1 MTEPAVSTPKRTSG
15 TTSVGHRTSLSSA
28 FVWFGSCYLL
38 FAFLTMFLFQTVT
51 VWPSAGVAVA
61 ALLLYGYRML
71 WLVFAASVLVVLV
84 YFASLSEVLWSWQA
98 LFITVVTATG
108 NTLGAAVA
116 LLICRQT
123 TSLNQSFANLH
134 WVLKRFIPATAVC
147 GLVAAI
153 FGVGSYWLVNLAWE
167 PSYSRGVLNWSVSNM
182 VGALVVSPLLMCQ
195 QLQPAWRRSIRQLR
209 LKLLALLSLSVLAFF
224 LFGPG
229 QLWLPPV
236 FLQPALLLIPLLF
249 VTLTASSCVV
259 FLFQAMTFVLV
270 WIGTSAGY
278 GPFILPIQTD
288 ADTAMQL
295 FCGFLAA
302 VILVIHALLG
312 EQRRLRRLWANELLS
327 SKRLLE
333 QRVEERTRQLSEA
346 NRQLEMLSVTDALT
360 GLANRRRFDSY
371 LAAEWQR
378 ASRLGQKL
386 GLMMLDVDWFK
397 NYNDQYG
404 HLQGDECL
412 RQMGQLLRLSARR
425 ATDLAARYGGEEF
438 ALVVPQ
444 AELAYIQQQA
454 ELMRVAFAS
463 LNIPH
468 QGSPL
473 GKVTVSIGVAILVPM
488 AQQQPELLI
497 QLADNALYQA
507 KHQGR
512 NKVVI
517 ADEGQVNMPVQ

>member
-1 MTEPAVSTPKRTSG
+1 MTEPAVSRPKTIPMMTGQHKTAKTRW
-15 TTSVGHRTSLSSA
+15 VWL
-28 FVWFGSCYLL
+28 WFGFWYLF
-38 FAFLTMFLFQTVT
+38 FAFITMYLFQTVS

-61 ALLLYGYRML
+61 ALLLFGYRMA
-71 WLVFAASVLVVLV
+71 WLVFIASVLVVLA
-84 YFASLSEVLWSWQA
+84 YFSWLNESLWSWQI
-98 LFITVVTATG
+98 LFVTAATATG
-108 NTLGAAVA
+108 NTLGAVVTY
-116 LLICRQT
+116 LICRQT
-123 TSLNQSFANLH
+123 SSMAQSFADLQ
-134 WVLKRFIPATAVC
+134 WLLKRFLPATVLC
-147 GLVAAI
+147 GVVAAV
-153 FGVGSYWLVNLAWE
+153 FGVGSYWLIGWPWAPGYLSGMV
-167 PSYSRGVLNWSVSNM
+167 NWSVSNM
-182 VGALVVSPLLMCQ
+182 VGALVVTPLLMCQ
-195 QLQPAWRRSIRQLR
+195 QLQPGWRRSMRQAR
-209 LKLLALLSLSVLAFF
+209 LKLLALLCLSVAAFF

-229 QLWLPPV
+229 QIWLPPA

-249 VTLTASSCVV
+249 VTLTASPCVV
-259 FLFQAMTFVLV
+259 FLFQAMTFLLV
-270 WIGTSAGY
+270 WVGTTAGY
-278 GPFILPIQTD
+278 GPFISASQTET
-288 ADTAMQL
+288 DTAMQL

-302 VILVIHALLG
+302 VILVIQALLA
-312 EQRRLRRLWANELLS
+312 EQRRLRKIWAAELLS

-346 NRQLEMLSVTDALT
+346 NRQLELLSVTDALT

-378 ASRLGQKL
+378 ASRLGQKV

-412 RQMGQLLRLSARR
+412 RQIGQLLKLGARR

-444 AELAYIQQQA
+444 AEVQYLKQQA

-463 LNIPH
+463 LHIPH

-473 GKVTVSIGVAILVPM
+473 GHVTVSIGIAVLMPM

-497 QLADNALYQA
+497 QLADEALYRA

-512 NKVVI
+512 NQVVL
-517 ADEGQVNMPVQ
+517 ADEGQARAPVQ

>member
-1 MTEPAVSTPKRTSG
+1 MTEPAVSRPKTQNTATAQDQRA
-15 TTSVGHRTSLSSA
+15 RFRNA
-28 FVWFGSCYLL
+28 FVWFGCCYLL
-38 FAFLTMFLFQTVT
+38 FAFTTMFLFQTVT

-71 WLVFAASVLVVLV
+71 WLVFAASILVVLV
-84 YFASLSEVLWSWQA
+84 YFASLSDVLWSWQA
-98 LFITVVTATG
+98 LFITVATATG
-108 NTLGAAVA
+108 NTLGAVVA
-116 LLICRQT
+116 LWICQQT
-123 TSLNQSFANLH
+123 SSLAHSFANLQ
-134 WVLKRFIPATAVC
+134 WVLRRFIPATAAC
-147 GLVAAI
+147 GLVAAVI
-153 FGVGSYWLVNLAWE
+153 GVGSYWLVNLPWE
-167 PSYSRGVLNWSVSNM
+167 PSYLRGVLNWSVSNM

-195 QLQPAWRRSIRQLR
+195 QLQPGWRRSLRQVR
-209 LKLLALLSLSVLAFF
+209 LKLLALLTLSVLAFF

-229 QLWLPPV
+229 QLWLPPA

-249 VTLTASSCVV
+249 VTLTASPSVI

-270 WIGTSAGY
+270 WVGTSAGY
-278 GPFILPIQTD
+278 GPFILPNQTD

-302 VILVIHALLG
+302 VILVIQALLG
-312 EQRRLRRLWANELLS
+312 EQRRLRRIWANELLG
-327 SKRLLE
+327 SKRSLE

-346 NRQLEMLSVTDALT
+346 NRQLELLSVTDALT

-378 ASRLGQKL
+378 ASRLGQKV

-412 RQMGQLLRLSARR
+412 RQMGQLLRLGARR

-444 AELAYIQQQA
+444 AEVAYIQQQA

-473 GKVTVSIGVAILVPM
+473 GKVTVSIGVAVLEPM

-512 NKVVI
+512 NRVVV
-517 ADEGQVNMPVQ
+517 ADEGQIKVLVQ